1 MNINIEELSLK
12 ILHAYPR
19 YSEVMAYNIAQ
30 ELLKNAPA
38 SLEPAIRAW
47 IDGKPLPENTEEKY
61 SVSNIL
67 KLRNSSDYVDA
78 FRLYIAYSQN
88 PAVGESLI
96 CHPAR
101 MLHSSV

>member
-1 MNINIEELSLK
+1 MNISIEELSLK
-12 ILHAYPR
+12 ILHAYPC

-47 IDGKPLPENTEEKY
+47 IDGKPLPESPAEKY

-67 KLRNSSDYVDA
+67 KLRNSNDYVDA

-96 CHPAR
+96 CQPAR
-101 MLHSSV
+101 MLRV

>member
-1 MNINIEELSLK
+1 MNISIEELSLK
-12 ILHAYPR
+12 ILHTYPR

-47 IDGKPLPENTEEKY
+47 IDGKSLPENTGEKY

-67 KLRNSSDYVDA
+67 KLRNSNDYVDA

-96 CHPAR
+96 CQPAR
-101 MLHSSV
+101 MLRT